1 MPIDGRLTFKS
12 RRKSLPPLVLTATM
26 QRDAWAKDAGDA
38 CRRRDMREYNRIIK
52 EAKAGNIAHLDRRQ
66 S

>member
-1 MPIDGRLTFKS
+1 MPADGRLIFKS
-12 RRKSLPPLVLTATM
+12 RRTSLPPLILTAAM

-52 EAKAGNIAHLDRRQ
+52 EAKAGNMAHLDRRQ
-66 S
+66 A

>member
-1 MPIDGRLTFKS
+1 MTDLIFKT
-12 RRKSLPPLVLTATM
+12 RRAKPAPLILTAAM

-52 EAKAGNIAHLDRRQ
+52 EAKAGNMAHLDHRQ
-66 S
+66 A